1 MKIEA
6 IVVAEVSEREV
17 QLSKTNGGLE
27 IVLPPSM
34 HTTKVVVRVTR
45 SQPEILQVIDEQAT
59 LGQANGAGAGV
70 DPGRGSVDLPA

>member
-27 IVLPPSM
+27 ICLPTSL
-34 HTTKVVVRVTR
+34 HTNMV
-45 SQPEILQVIDEQAT
+45 ILRLMRNDLDTAKVIDEQVAEN
-59 LGQANGAGAGV
+59 L
-70 DPGRGSVDLPA
+70 S